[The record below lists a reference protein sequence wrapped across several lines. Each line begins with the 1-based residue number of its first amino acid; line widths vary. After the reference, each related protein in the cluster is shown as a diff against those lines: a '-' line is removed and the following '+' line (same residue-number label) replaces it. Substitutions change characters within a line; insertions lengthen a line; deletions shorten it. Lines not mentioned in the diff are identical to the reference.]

1 MKFSKKLATIGMI
14 GTLVIGQSV
23 SALAATTYG
32 VKTPV
37 VTVSNTTSEYTYYV
51 ETSVTASSASYLRAT
66 QYMEYNI
73 RGSSSTSYTEKKT
86 SDSIVRE
93 TDYNPMRTFSGNM
106 GDHIGY
112 LKAYCKGYYFTS
124 KNGTA
129 HYIATKSTTKIPAPA
144 IG

>member
-1 MKFSKKLATIGMI
+1 MKFSKKLAALGMI

-37 VTVSNTTSEYTYYV
+37 VTKSSTNTEYTYYV
-51 ETSVTASSASYLRAT
+51 ETSVTASSASYLSAT
-66 QYMEYNI
+66 QYMGYSL

-106 GDHIGY
+106 GDHKTY
-112 LKAYCKGYYFTS
+112 LKAYCEGYYRTS
-124 KNGTA
+124 QNGA
-129 HYIATKSTTKIPAPA
+129 RQYIATTSTTKMP
-144 IG
+144 